1 MKTRKTVMAI
11 LAVLSSRHLKSFN
24 SFCYSCSFKPQTA
37 TCSNRKS
44 ATCFTHMTL
53 SGAPTAARTR
63 GLSLRRRTLYPTEL
77 WMQGTVLPLVFS
89 AIARFLNQTHADRRR
104 QNRYKTR
111 ASQSFDRL
119 PSKSL
124 FDFPDE
130 LRNQMTFHP
139 ADFFLSSSPKY
150 YRGNRMKSQ
159 FI

>member
-1 MKTRKTVMAI
+1 MSAPPSVSS
-11 LAVLSSRHLKSFN
+11 LAKDNGGTFPMEVELR
-24 SFCYSCSFKPQTA
+24 
-37 TCSNRKS
+37 
-44 ATCFTHMTL
+44 
-53 SGAPTAARTR
+53 ARFR
-63 GLSLRRRTLYPTEL
+63 LLEKVIGELLLRRRTLYPTEL

-89 AIARFLNQTHADRRR
+89 AIARFSNQTHADRRR

-139 ADFFLSSSPKY
+139 ADFFLPSSPKY
-150 YRGNRMKSQ
+150 YRGTRMKSQ